1 MVVPDIRPA
10 GYPVSFAGYSARYH
24 VENCRFCKK
33 LGVFYNVIMYSKME
47 ERKRGQNW
55 TFSYKNKN
63 EKVQITRVIKT

>member
-33 LGVFYNVIMYSKME
+33 LGVFYNVIMYIKIK
-47 ERKRGQNW
+47 ERKRGQNLH
-55 TFSYKNKN
+55 FRIK
-63 EKVQITRVIKT
+63 IKTKRFRLPE